1 MSHPHTCM
9 LTAPVP
15 PWPPPARHGHSLFPG
30 PLAPTPGPGPRPGRV
45 TRPQPGRPLRPCQAD
60 SCTHAKPAV
69 PLPRPA
75 PQVYSGHPL
84 PESSACPVKEG
95 LSQTRPSCQAA
106 WESPEEEWAGDA
118 GGPSGPSSHTRRL
131 GAPSRPAPPPTLS
144 YSSWQ
149 EWHRLLLPRAA
160 LAPWP
165 CRKGR
170 HAADTADGGWAARVC
185 AMPNARSISK
195 RAADLSRSQEPH
207 TLTVHGQTPGQT
219 EAPRISGEEDGS
231 RHTGPKTGAMA
242 ARPSWLCD

>member
-30 PLAPTPGPGPRPGRV
+30 PLAPTPGPGPRPGRL

-84 PESSACPVKEG
+84 PERSACPVKEG

-131 GAPSRPAPPPTLS
+131 GAPSRPAPPPYPVLLFLAGMAS
-144 YSSWQ
+144 PAVPQGGARALGLQ
-149 EWHRLLLPRAA
+149 ERQARGRY
-160 LAPWP
+160 
-165 CRKGR
+165 CR
-170 HAADTADGGWAARVC
+170 WWV
-185 AMPNARSISK
+185 
-195 RAADLSRSQEPH
+195 
-207 TLTVHGQTPGQT
+207 
-219 EAPRISGEEDGS
+219 GS
-231 RHTGPKTGAMA
+231 
-242 ARPSWLCD
+242 